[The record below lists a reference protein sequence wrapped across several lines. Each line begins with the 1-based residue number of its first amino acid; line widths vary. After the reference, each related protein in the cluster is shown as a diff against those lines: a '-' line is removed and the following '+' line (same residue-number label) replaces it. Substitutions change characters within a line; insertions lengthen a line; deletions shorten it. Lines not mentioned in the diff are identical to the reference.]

1 MLDGGEQLS
10 VGAAGGAHRLEGLDE
25 LVPLPLVSEAGV
37 EIRGRQTEQPP
48 VLVRPARLFIKWE
61 QSLDKGLFKYLHD
74 ISRGSRN
81 DGFMKGNHWSLLE
94 LNRTSSGFD
103 LQVLITRILET

>member
-1 MLDGGEQLS
+1 MLDGGQELR

-48 VLVRPARLFIKWE
+48 VLVRAAGVVRGLSVLEMGEHGLQREYFTLMLLKSFIRL
-61 QSLDKGLFKYLHD
+61 
-74 ISRGSRN
+74 
-81 DGFMKGNHWSLLE
+81 
-94 LNRTSSGFD
+94 T
-103 LQVLITRILET
+103 